1 MKKHIFIAEDDKKLA
16 LLIKE
21 YLEQHEFE
29 VSWEPHGSHVVQR
42 VKQLQPDLLLLDLML
57 PGRDGFELCRELRPQ
72 FHGPILIFTARQ
84 SDIDQVL
91 GLELGA
97 DDYVI
102 KPIDPRVLLA
112 RINALLRRSH
122 HTGSGVNQS
131 ASELKLGNLTLKP
144 KSQVALLHDRDINLT
159 SHEFDLL
166 FYLANHAGTPV
177 SRERIHQDVIGR
189 EYDGL
194 DRTVDM
200 RISQLRKKLGD
211 NMQKPER
218 IKTVWGKGYLLT
230 VEDNAG

>member
-21 YLEQHEFE
+21 YLEQHEFI
-29 VSWEPHGSHVVQR
+29 VSWEAHGAHVVQR
-42 VKQLQPDLLLLDLML
+42 VNQLQPDLILLDLML

-72 FHGPILIFTARQ
+72 FRGPILIFTARQ

-102 KPIDPRVLLA
+102 KPIEPRVLLA
-112 RINALLRRSH
+112 RINALLRRTSH
-122 HTGSGVNQS
+122 STSSINEPLADLQ
-131 ASELKLGNLTLKP
+131 LGTLMLKP
-144 KSQVALLHDRDINLT
+144 MSQVALLEGRDINLT

-177 SRERIHQDVIGR
+177 SREQIHQNVIGR

-230 VEDNAG
+230 VQGDLD